1 MSDENQNTKKIERD
15 ALKLGDII
23 CTTGDAKIS
32 KAIRAATGS
41 QVSHT
46 MMVSG
51 GGKVIES
58 VAEGVREC
66 SLDEAFQTGGATLA
80 IVFRATDLKEGVA
93 HKVVDFARQQVSAGR
108 KYDVRGIIAQAGY
121 QLDRIFFSEEQAQR
135 ANLWLQNENKFF
147 CSELIAAAYEDAGHP
162 LVTGSATAVSPQTI
176 VDLGKTDTLEYI
188 GHLIG
193 AE

>member
-1 MSDENQNTKKIERD
+1 MADETQNVKKIERD
-15 ALKLGDII
+15 VLELGDII
-23 CTTGDAKIS
+23 CTTGNAAIS
-32 KAIRAATGS
+32 KAIRAVTGS

-58 VAEGVREC
+58 VGEGVREC
-66 SLDEAFQTGGATLA
+66 SLDDAFQTGGAKLA
-80 IVFRATDLKEGVA
+80 IVFRAPGLTEGVA
-93 HKVVDFARQQVSAGR
+93 HKVVDYARQQVTAGR
-108 KYDVRGIIAQAGY
+108 KYDIRGIIAQAGY

-135 ANLWLQNENKFF
+135 ANLWLQDENKFF

-162 LVTGSATAVSPQTI
+162 LVTGSPTAVSPQTI
-176 VDLGKTDTLEYI
+176 VELGKTDTLEYI

-193 AE
+193 P